1 MKAAS
6 LLAMAVASLPK
17 ELQGKVLVVDD
28 FAPQSLPKNITIPI
42 TEEWGTEPP
51 PRLSPTGAPQNRK
64 GKASHKQQASK
75 AQRRNK

>member
-17 ELQGKVLVVDD
+17 ELQGKVLVLDD
-28 FAPQSLPKNITIPI
+28 FAPQSLPKNITIPF
-42 TEEWGTEPP
+42 TEEWGTDPL
-51 PRLSPTGAPQNRK
+51 PRLLSPVAPQNRK
-64 GKASHKQQASK
+64 GKASHKQQARK